1 MNSKVEKWSEVK
13 MGHATPTT
21 YSSLRETLNLS
32 TALEKMTAMKEQ
44 ILDSLF

>member
-21 YSSLRETLNLS
+21 YSSLRETLKYQQR
-32 TALEKMTAMKEQ
+32 ERK
-44 ILDSLF
+44 

>member
-21 YSSLRETLNLS
+21 YSSLRETL
-32 TALEKMTAMKEQ
+32 Q
-44 ILDSLF
+44 YQQR